1 MVPTAITVRDY
12 MSTQLVTF
20 SPETEI
26 MDAIHSLIENRI
38 TGAPVIDSRGE
49 LVGILSEHDC
59 IRCALNA
66 CYHGEMGGQVGS
78 VMSRDVLTVEPE
90 ESILE
95 VAEKLI
101 GSPFRRFVV
110 MERNRVVGQI
120 SRRDVLQALDHMCQT
135 KQGPKQGH

>member
-1 MVPTAITVRDY
+1 MATH
-12 MSTQLVTF
+12 LVTF
-20 SPETEI
+20 SPDTEI
-26 MDAIHSLIENRI
+26 MDAMHSLLEHRI

-49 LVGILSEHDC
+49 LVGMLSEHDC

-66 CYHGEMGGQVGS
+66 CYHGELGGRVGS
-78 VMSRDVLTVEPE
+78 VMTREVQTVEPD

-101 GSPFRRFVV
+101 GSPFKRFVV

-120 SRRDVLQALDHMCQT
+120 SRRDVLRALDQMCQT
-135 KQGPKQGH
+135 KI